1 MHRYVGL
8 VKVDHFEQQKLLE
21 LAAEDVALTQLAH
34 RRRTLPEVAAV
45 EAAEE
50 SERTLAA
57 DVVRAETEVRDL
69 GREVRRL
76 ESDVD
81 TVRQR
86 STRDQERLDS
96 GSATPKEMTGLQ
108 HEMES
113 LARRQADLEDQQLE
127 LMERLEAAESTLAAA
142 QQGLAG
148 AREARERAEQVRDDA
163 LADIADGT
171 ARHESARAAVAGGI
185 SDPLLTLYDRV
196 RAQTGTTGAA
206 MLKARQC
213 QGCRIELYGT
223 QLNAVRNADPHEVV
237 RCENC
242 GRILV
247 RTAESG
253 L

>member
-1 MHRYVGL
+1 M
-8 VKVDHFEQQKLLE
+8 KVDHFEQQKLLD

-50 SERTLAA
+50 AERELSA
-57 DVVRAETEVRDL
+57 DVVRAETEVKDL

-86 STRDQERLDS
+86 AAKDQQRLDS
-96 GSATPKEMTGLQ
+96 GSATPKEMTNLQ
-108 HEMES
+108 HELES
-113 LARRQADLEDQQLE
+113 LGRRQGDLEDQQLE
-127 LMERLEAAESTLAAA
+127 LMERLEAAETALAAA
-142 QQGLAG
+142 QQGLVA
-148 AREARERAEQVRDDA
+148 AREARERAEQLRDDA

-171 ARHESARAAVAGGI
+171 TRHEAARTEVAALISA
-185 SDPLLTLYDRV
+185 PLLSLYDRI
-196 RAQTGTTGAA
+196 RAQTGSTGAA
-206 MLKARQC
+206 MLQARAC
-213 QGCRIELYGT
+213 QGCRLELYGN

>member
-1 MHRYVGL
+1 M
-8 VKVDHFEQQKLLE
+8 KVDHFEQQKLLD

-50 SERTLAA
+50 SERALSA
-57 DVVRAETEVRDL
+57 DVVRAETEVKDL

-86 STRDQERLDS
+86 AAKDQQRLDS
-96 GSATPKEMTGLQ
+96 GSATPKEMTNLQ
-108 HEMES
+108 HELES
-113 LARRQADLEDQQLE
+113 LGRRQADLEDQQLE
-127 LMERLEAAESTLAAA
+127 LMERLETAETALATA
-142 QQGLAG
+142 QQGLVA
-148 AREARERAEQVRDDA
+148 AREARERAEQLRDDA

-171 ARHESARAAVAGGI
+171 TRHEAARSEVAALISA
-185 SDPLLTLYDRV
+185 PLLTLYDRI

-206 MLKARQC
+206 MLQARAC
-213 QGCRIELYGT
+213 QGCRLELYGN